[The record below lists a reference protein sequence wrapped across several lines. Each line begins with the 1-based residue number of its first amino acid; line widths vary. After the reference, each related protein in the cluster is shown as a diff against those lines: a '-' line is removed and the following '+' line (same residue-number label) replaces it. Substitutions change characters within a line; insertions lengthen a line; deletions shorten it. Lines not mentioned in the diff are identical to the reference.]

1 MSRYVDE
8 ELRHQTAMRA
18 AFSASTGEAPF
29 ASWNELKREVL
40 RLMREALPQQAE
52 TAAAAIEGSF
62 VSPDITASGGPIL
75 PPRRVRPVK
84 GVREIG
90 DRHEVVACDPIL
102 PKEVWTTRCGWRFAG
117 SPHVISGEGGNYL
130 RTVPAACTI
139 GRGGPAAGK
148 DDPGPGGVTSD
159 RRREIRLAV

>member
-8 ELRHQTAMRA
+8 ELRHQTALRA
-18 AFSASTGEAPF
+18 AFGASTGSNGIPPPGPLGGEAPF
-29 ASWNELKREVL
+29 ASWKELERKVL
-40 RLMREALPQQAE
+40 SLVREALPKQDE
-52 TAAAAIEGSF
+52 STAAAIEGSF
-62 VSPDITASGGPIL
+62 VSPEITASGGPIL

-117 SPHVISGEGGNYL
+117 SPHVISGEGEITCGRCL
-130 RTVPAACTI
+130 LLARTGGGARRPA
-139 GRGGPAAGK
+139 
-148 DDPGPGGVTSD
+148 
-159 RRREIRLAV
+159 